1 MPDDTKRR
9 ILIPPYSD
17 VNPTPEEQEY
27 LKELS
32 NIPTPE
38 DYRLHGLRKVLAMI
52 SAGATGVVEGPT
64 AGARMGQELATQP
77 YQRAVQMHKMRL
89 EPLQAA
95 VELQRERQK
104 MGLDIERTQASVM
117 SALARMSKPDLTAQY
132 EDVIK
137 KYGQDLG
144 PKIWARIHGHQVP
157 MTPEEELQHHR
168 ALREIDAQVN
178 KQYERTPEE
187 AEAIATAQSRGAARG
202 TREGTDLEFERK
214 KAAARRPSIGE
225 SAARA
230 AAIAGA
236 KPKPQQQGRQLS
248 PSQLETARI
257 AEAEKLA
264 ATNPKYAEFVVRPI
278 DPKTQRAGKP
288 YIVRKADIKDKQ
300 KQALYDLFMTELDAK
315 TGHAGSS
322 WTVERVQ

>member
-17 VNPTPEEQEY
+17 VDPTPEEQEY

-104 MGLDIERTQASVM
+104 MGLDIERTQASVA

-137 KYGQDLG
+137 KYGERGQDV
-144 PKIWARIHGHQVP
+144 WDRIHGHHAP
-157 MTPEEELQHHR
+157 RTPEEELEQYYIMR
-168 ALREIDAQVN
+168 LIDAQLN

-187 AEAIATAQSRGAARG
+187 VEAIATAQSRGAARG

-214 KAAARRPSIGE
+214 KAAARE
-225 SAARA
+225 AAREA
-230 AAIAGA
+230 A
-236 KPKPQQQGRQLS
+236 KPKTPPRGRQLS
-248 PSQLETARI
+248 PSQLETARM

-264 ATNPKYAEFVVRPI
+264 ATHPEYAEFVVRPI

-322 WTVERVQ
+322 WTIERVQ